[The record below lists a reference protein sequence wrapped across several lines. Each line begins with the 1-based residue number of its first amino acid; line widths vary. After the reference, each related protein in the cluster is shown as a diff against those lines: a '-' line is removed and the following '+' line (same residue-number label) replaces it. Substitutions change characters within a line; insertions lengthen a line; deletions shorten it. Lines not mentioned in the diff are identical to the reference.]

1 MAWGGQCRPHCP
13 QIRHNEDK
21 RVTSNRVKTL
31 HFSPTPRARR
41 KRANGPRPR
50 RAIPDPASFRQGQAR
65 AKGKAHPRARS
76 KPWTKVE
83 GARKCR
89 TKRETPK
96 APKASPEPPSGRHN
110 ATTRPHTAHTPST
123 RDTDPRRTAH
133 APGRGACAAAARAV
147 AGRGGGTQSTEPRAG
162 THSRA
167 AGTECREFRFSRER
181 AREISSRQ
189 VGVCDVEHERGAL
202 RLAVLPDLVLE

>member
-1 MAWGGQCRPHCP
+1 MRRGTAHRTGHARSVGLRLGVAKAQGQAG
-13 QIRHNEDK
+13 
-21 RVTSNRVKTL
+21 
-31 HFSPTPRARR
+31 SPTPRARR

-65 AKGKAHPRARS
+65 AKGKAHPRR
-76 KPWTKVE
+76 KGKVE
-83 GARKCR
+83 GAAEVPPEG
-89 TKRETPK
+89 TKRETRK
-96 APKASPEPPSGRHN
+96 RRRREPPSGRHN
-110 ATTRPHTAHTPST
+110 AMKRHNPTAHST
-123 RDTDPRRTAH
+123 HTVHVTRHTDPRRTAH